1 MRRAPTRRAVCQV
14 RHASP
19 TQTLASAVPP
29 RAGPLAFMPFCV
41 VLTGWIAFTAKY
53 VPETKGKS
61 LGQIQD
67 ELAAISAGAPPAE

>member
-1 MRRAPTRRAVCQV
+1 MPP
-14 RHASP
+14 HAHLR
-19 TQTLASAVPP
+19 LAAVPLC
-29 RAGPLAFMPFCV
+29 AGPLAFMPFCII
-41 VLTGWIAFTAKY
+41 LTGWIAFTAKF